1 MIICQGFLNGNG
13 FFLFDD
19 TTIDKT
25 VTKTNEIEKSIPHPT
40 KGKFLDRMV

>member
-1 MIICQGFLNGNG
+1 MEVKPHAIEQVDPVD
-13 FFLFDD
+13 DD